1 MINVVKLQWK
11 IEKNKVIFKMIVFII
26 GCGRSG
32 TTILGKCISR
42 FNEVLYLNEPRGIW
56 HRYYKNL
63 NIWKSKG
70 QLIAKQED
78 HSFIKTFFL
87 KIHFCTL
94 MFLKRKKVLVE
105 KLPVNAFRLDFL
117 IKIFPKAK
125 FIFIR
130 RNALEVANSIDVFNK
145 KQRWFGYK
153 DQKWNELKKI
163 LQSKKIHIPSNLTPK
178 QKGLFEWRLANEF
191 MDEFLKK
198 HNINEKKIIEINYSS
213 FVDNPMNQLNRIST
227 FLEIK
232 KLKKL
237 DIKIKRKSNKI
248 DEDKIT
254 PLEHKI
260 GGNNINKY

>member
-1 MINVVKLQWK
+1 
-11 IEKNKVIFKMIVFII
+11 MIVFII

-42 FNEVLYLNEPRGIW
+42 FSEVLYLNEPRGIW
-56 HRYYKNL
+56 NRYYKNL
-63 NIWKSKG
+63 NIWAFKG
-70 QLIAKQED
+70 KLIANEKD
-78 HSFIKTFFL
+78 HSFLKTFFL
-87 KIHFCTL
+87 KIHFYIL
-94 MFLKRKKVLVE
+94 MTCNRKKVLVE
-105 KLPVNAFRLDFL
+105 KLPINAFRLPFL

-125 FIFIR
+125 FIFLR
-130 RNALEVANSIDVFNK
+130 RNALEVANSIDVLNK
-145 KQRWFGYK
+145 KKKRWFGNK

-163 LQSKKIHIPSNLTPK
+163 LQSKKIHVPNNLSSK
-178 QKGLFEWRLANEF
+178 QKGLFEWRMANDF
-191 MDEFLKK
+191 MDDFIDK
-198 HNINEKKIIEINYSS
+198 HNINEKKIIELNYSN

-227 FLEIK
+227 FLGIE

-248 DEDKIT
+248 DKDKIT